1 MQNKELKTSC
11 TSYLNSMFPFPCNF
25 LGLCLFPSPKDSMGK
40 DTVLLPCHNYVDQ
53 ACTSQN
59 IFWALISDQ
68 SEASSI
74 LEQDLRDLLSL
85 GAATKAFMLALV
97 KTGRLKVAG
106 KNIMF
111 LNSA

>member
-1 MQNKELKTSC
+1 VERT
-11 TSYLNSMFPFPCNF
+11 
-25 LGLCLFPSPKDSMGK
+25 
-40 DTVLLPCHNYVDQ
+40 LPWHNINCADR
-53 ACTSQN
+53 ACISQH
-59 IFWALISDQ
+59 IFSALISDQ

-74 LEQDLRDLLSL
+74 LEQDLRNLLSL

-111 LNSA
+111 LNSK

>member
-1 MQNKELKTSC
+1 
-11 TSYLNSMFPFPCNF
+11 
-25 LGLCLFPSPKDSMGK
+25 MGK
-40 DTVLLPCHNYVDQ
+40 DAWQNRTDH
-53 ACTSQN
+53 ACISQN
-59 IFWALISDQ
+59 IFCTLILDQ

-106 KNIMF
+106 KSIMF

>member
-1 MQNKELKTSC
+1 MLV
-11 TSYLNSMFPFPCNF
+11 PF
-25 LGLCLFPSPKDSMGK
+25 LKDSMGK
-40 DTVLLPCHNYVDQ
+40 DTGLLPCHSYADQ
-53 ACTSQN
+53 ACISRN
-59 IFWALISDQ
+59 IFWTLISDQ
-68 SEASSI
+68 PEASSI

>member
-1 MQNKELKTSC
+1 MLV
-11 TSYLNSMFPFPCNF
+11 PF
-25 LGLCLFPSPKDSMGK
+25 LKDSMGK
-40 DTVLLPCHNYVDQ
+40 DTGLLPCHKYADQ
-53 ACTSQN
+53 ASISRN
-59 IFWALISDQ
+59 IFWTLISDQ
-68 SEASSI
+68 PEASSI

>member
-1 MQNKELKTSC
+1 MSLFLLYPRILGKEHRLVIKP
-11 TSYLNSMFPFPCNF
+11 MF
-25 LGLCLFPSPKDSMGK
+25 
-40 DTVLLPCHNYVDQ
+40 HND
-53 ACTSQN
+53 
-59 IFWALISDQ
+59 IFFTLISDQ
-68 SEASSI
+68 LEPSSI